1 MMTGEVNMQ
10 PRIKSS
16 SIKSSCRTLAAGAVI
31 LLLTAAAPNA
41 VRAQDAYPAKPI
53 TIINPNAPGGVVDIV
68 ARALANGLQKPL
80 KQSVIVVNRGG
91 ANGAIGTQAAAS
103 APADG
108 YTFLLSTPSFLSV
121 PEVDRLFERTPLF
134 AVDQFIPIA
143 RITSDP
149 TVVIAHPSLGAST
162 IADLITTAKARPD
175 GVVMASSGTY
185 GATHLP
191 LAMVEMAT
199 GIRMRHV
206 PTSGGGPAFAMTLGG
221 HSQIVASAPGVAY
234 PQVQAGKLRAL
245 AQTGSARVAPF
256 IETPT
261 LKEAG
266 IDVEFYIW
274 TVLFAPAKT
283 PSAVLKLVTEATRQ
297 VGQDEQFVA
306 AITKSNSNLAY
317 AEGDALRAFMA
328 RETAV
333 IGATVRHI
341 GKIEDDKPAR

>member
-1 MMTGEVNMQ
+1 MVGRVACVGVLGV
-10 PRIKSS
+10 I
-16 SIKSSCRTLAAGAVI
+16 SIGAAK
-31 LLLTAAAPNA
+31 
-41 VRAQDAYPAKPI
+41 AQETYPAKPI
-53 TIINPNAPGGVVDIV
+53 TIINPNAPGGIVDIV
-68 ARALANGLQKPL
+68 ARTLATALQKPL

-91 ANGAIGTQAAAS
+91 ANGAIGTQSAAM

-108 YTFLLSTPSFLSV
+108 YTLLLTTPSLLSV
-121 PEVDRLFERTPLF
+121 PEVDRLFERTPLY

-162 IADLITTAKARPD
+162 MADLVAVAKARPD
-175 GVVMASSGTY
+175 GIVMVSSGTY

-191 LAMVEMAT
+191 LAMIEMRT

-206 PTSGGGPAFAMTLGG
+206 ATSGGGPAFAMALGG
-221 HSQIVASAPGVAY
+221 HAQVVASAPGVAF

-245 AQTGSARVAPF
+245 AQTGGTRVAPF
-256 IETPT
+256 TDTPT
-261 LKEAG
+261 LKESG
-266 IDVEFYIW
+266 IDVEFYLW

-283 PSAVLKLVTEATRQ
+283 PAPLLKILTEAVRQ
-297 VGQDEQFVA
+297 ASEDDQFRG
-306 AITKSNSNLAY
+306 AITKSNSNLTY
-317 AEGDALRAFMA
+317 AEGDALRAFLV

-341 GKIEDDKPAR
+341 GKIEDEKPK